1 VIGECELRTDAPT
14 TDPVEESL
22 AYWLFF
28 GIELA
33 LGWLGRVFI
42 APLGDLIAEGGDR
55 FLSIPP
61 GEVAMTTELA
71 GELPGVII
79 PEPP

>member
-1 VIGECELRTDAPT
+1 M
-14 TDPVEESL
+14 
-22 AYWLFF
+22 
-28 GIELA
+28 
-33 LGWLGRVFI
+33 FI
-42 APLGDLIAEGGDR
+42 APLDDLVADGGDR